1 MISVKIDLGE
11 KIQYISLEEYLR
23 NREYYDNLQIKA
35 TGKCGTKDIPYIELD
50 KRY

>member
-1 MISVKIDLGE
+1 MISVRIDLGE
-11 KIQYISLEEYLR
+11 KIRYISLEEYLE